1 MMTEKQVF
9 VELFVEIGVSFTKAA
24 QRLASSITDAPV
36 QTTETKVE
44 ETQVETKVETKV
56 DAPKETAQD
65 GFGLSAMSNKEAMD
79 LVTTTEDDATLRL
92 IGKEEQSRGS
102 KARKGVMK
110 AIQSKLEKLKTPPA
124 QAEVINEEKSF
135 TIEFPALTAPDQKSF
150 MAQFAKLSEA
160 QKGSYFNGEI
170 DSLGKSLV
178 AASEAPTASNEGEFE
193 DLGMGDDA
201 PTSGITQEV
210 LREKLKAY
218 AKKNGPDK
226 AYAVLAHFGAK
237 KIAELDASK
246 YDEVAA
252 ELA

>member
-1 MMTEKQVF
+1 MEEKQVI
-9 VELFVEIGVSFTKAA
+9 VELLVEMGVSFQKAA
-24 QRLASSITDAPV
+24 QRLAASTDTPA
-36 QTTETKVE
+36 
-44 ETQVETKVETKV
+44 TQVTNVVNEAKEE
-56 DAPKETAQD
+56 PKEAAQETAQD

-79 LVTTTEDDATLRL
+79 LVTLTEDEATLRL

-110 AIQSKLEKLKTPPA
+110 AVQSKLEKLKNPPA
-124 QAEVINEEKSF
+124 QAEVVPEEKSYAVASPA
-135 TIEFPALTAPDQKSF
+135 IEAADQVAF

-170 DSLGKSLV
+170 NSIGHSLINQ
-178 AASEAPTASNEGEFE
+178 EPTTEPTQGEFE
-193 DLGMGDDA
+193 DLGMEA
-201 PTSGITQEV
+201 PTSDITAED
-210 LREKLKAY
+210 LRNKLKAY

-246 YDEVAA
+246 YGEVAA